1 MIQNYLSDSL
11 ILVTARIG
19 EKRSIIDLFLIIVFV
34 FSTFGI
40 LYFRLQIWCQALQS
54 LTTYLMLT
62 TYSWM
67 LCEGAY
73 LRFILVFADYINT
86 FILFIIWLNIMD
98 YCWWIFKLFEI
109 SNSYWQTNLQRIF
122 LLNYVNLYHWKFVVP
137 LWGNISF
144 TRIMIFMNRSKAK

>member
-1 MIQNYLSDSL
+1 MAPKENNIYLKLYFRPSDSIKIFFSYFFLSQSTFCNIIFLLLQDPEMMNYLSDSL

-34 FSTFGI
+34 FCTFGI
-40 LYFRLQIWCQALQS
+40 IYFRLQIWCQALQS

-73 LRFILVFADYINT
+73 LRFILVFADNLKTFTLFKLWLYI
-86 FILFIIWLNIMD
+86 MH
-98 YCWWIFKLFEI
+98 YCWWIFKLFKI
-109 SNSYWQTNLQRIF
+109 
-122 LLNYVNLYHWKFVVP
+122 
-137 LWGNISF
+137 
-144 TRIMIFMNRSKAK
+144 

>member
-86 FILFIIWLNIMD
+86 FRLLYVMD
-98 YCWWIFKLFEI
+98 YHFLDIQILW
-109 SNSYWQTNLQRIF
+109 NLQFI
-122 LLNYVNLYHWKFVVP
+122 LVNEFAKNIYIELCKFISLKVCQP

-144 TRIMIFMNRSKAK
+144 RKIMIYTNRSKAR